1 MDAMKLSENFS
12 LAEFERSQTAARM
25 GLDNC
30 APEWAV
36 DNLKRLCQT
45 ILQPLRDQIGI
56 IYLSSGY
63 RGEQLNQCI
72 GGSPTSQHRYGQA
85 ADIHAAGITPHDLCQ
100 AIIRLELPFDQLI
113 LEFGEWVHVSV
124 TAANDRP
131 RGNIL
136 TASKQGGRTV
146 YTAGL
151 LP

>member
-1 MDAMKLSENFS
+1 MKLTENFS

-25 GLDNC
+25 GLDNR
-30 APEWAV
+30 APDWAA
-36 DNLKRLCQT
+36 DNLRRLCQT
-45 ILQPLRDQIGI
+45 VLQPLRDQVGI

-72 GGSPTSQHRYGQA
+72 GGSPASQHCYGQA
-85 ADIHAAGITPHDLCQ
+85 ADIHAAGLSPHDLCR
-100 AIIRLELPFDQLI
+100 AIISLELPFDQLI

-124 TAANDRP
+124 TAPNHRA

-146 YTAGL
+146 YNQGL
-151 LP
+151 MP